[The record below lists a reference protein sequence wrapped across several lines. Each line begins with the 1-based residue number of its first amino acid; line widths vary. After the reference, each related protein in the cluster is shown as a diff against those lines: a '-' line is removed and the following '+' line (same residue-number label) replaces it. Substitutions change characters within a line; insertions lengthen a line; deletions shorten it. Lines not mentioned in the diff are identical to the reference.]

1 MAISTHTAL
10 GEIAKIEVMTKGYTK
25 LLISV
30 NIPYKRINLT
40 FCVWDTSQLCVG
52 GDGIDIGDN
61 VLVQYHYK
69 EKFAQLD
76 GLNKMERFDN
86 CPICYANLE
95 PMDAQR
101 IECPECSNISEEE
114 SKERVSDKMELAS
127 KELNE
132 YRYSSGYKLKFVEE
146 NEQKSYT
153 CVVFKN
159 SPLFENIEQLKVAKT
174 YHVVGWKNKGDFKC
188 HPLDI
193 VNIFKI

>member
-76 GLNKMERFDN
+76 GLNKMERFDS

-114 SKERVSDKMELAS
+114 SKEKTWKALRSCVLLRLPVPALNKWVTTVPCLAKLKVELAS
-127 KELNE
+127 FAQHH
-132 YRYSSGYKLKFVEE
+132 G
-146 NEQKSYT
+146 
-153 CVVFKN
+153 
-159 SPLFENIEQLKVAKT
+159 
-174 YHVVGWKNKGDFKC
+174 
-188 HPLDI
+188 
-193 VNIFKI
+193 